1 MTKGKSSKKSETKS
15 EVPTPRKS
23 KSPIVATCSQCKG
36 KTVDTSEVY
45 TKSEAMDLC
54 WHKDGCPGGHDD
66 RQFKFS

>member
-1 MTKGKSSKKSETKS
+1 MSKAKPPKKTETKS
-15 EVPTPRKS
+15 ESPRKS
-23 KSPIVATCSQCKG
+23 NKSPIVATCSQCKG